1 MANKKIVTSMIIFFL
16 ILTAQGLHGKE
27 HLSEKVEKP
36 VKESID
42 IRQKTQ
48 KQKDQWSSEKGKLED
63 EFNILIIKREELA
76 ALNKNLKNEFK
87 NRSRVIREAE
97 EKIDKIDRITDELLP
112 YLFQIA
118 KQLGETVETD
128 LPFLEKER
136 NNRLKKLFVTLDSP
150 EILTNEKFRKTLE
163 ALQVEAEYGINTEVY
178 QERINVENKII
189 LANIFRLGR
198 LALFFQTIDKKISGI
213 YNPARKSWSSLPRKF
228 NTEIGNA
235 MDIAEK
241 RRSNQLLT
249 LPLGKVV
256 VQ

>member
-1 MANKKIVTSMIIFFL
+1 MPNNKTITWTIMFFF

-27 HLSEKVEKP
+27 HLSDKVEKP

-48 KQKDQWSSEKGKLED
+48 KQKDQWSSEKRKLED
-63 EFNILIIKREELA
+63 EFNILTIKREELA
-76 ALNKNLKNEFK
+76 ALNKELKTEVQSHNLAIK
-87 NRSRVIREAE
+87 EAE

-112 YLFQIA
+112 YLFQVA
-118 KQLGETVETD
+118 KQLEETIETG
-128 LPFLEKER
+128 LPFLEEER
-136 NNRLKKLFVTLDSP
+136 KKWLEKLFATLDSP
-150 EILTNEKFRKTLE
+150 TILTNEKFRKILE
-163 ALQVEAEYGINTEVY
+163 ALQIEAEYGINTEVY
-178 QERINVENKII
+178 QARIKIEEKTI

-213 YNPARKSWSSLPRKF
+213 YNPASKSWSSLPRKF

-256 VQ
+256 AQ